1 MDPVLRYGEAHWV
14 CDMHGDFPNA
24 ALDTDAAN
32 LNPTYCSVESWIEAK
47 IVSLLV
53 LSVRVIDSSETI
65 EE

>member
-1 MDPVLRYGEAHWV
+1 MEAVLCYSEAHWV

-24 ALDTDAAN
+24 AFDTDVAN
-32 LNPTYCSVESWIEAK
+32 LNSTYRSAESWIEAK